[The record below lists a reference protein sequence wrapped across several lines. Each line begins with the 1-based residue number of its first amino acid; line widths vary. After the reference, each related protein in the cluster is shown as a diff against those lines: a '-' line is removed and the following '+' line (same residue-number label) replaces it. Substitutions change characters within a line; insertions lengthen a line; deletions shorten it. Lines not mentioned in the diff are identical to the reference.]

1 MNRIQL
7 EDCQTIGELDYI
19 NWEVF
24 QGATILVTGSTGL
37 IGSNLVNALIYN
49 IQEKGLNTALI
60 LPVRDVNKAR
70 AMFPCQEI
78 KIVDYSLGNVL
89 PISDK
94 IDFMVH
100 LSSPT
105 DSIMFSKQP
114 VDTMRANING
124 TMALL
129 EYASTKPIK
138 KFIYASTMEVYGF
151 PKKGHVVKE
160 NEIGAFDPMNARN
173 SYPIAKIA
181 CEALCHNYH
190 IQHSVPSVILRL
202 TQTFGPG
209 TRYDD
214 RRVFAEFMRCAIEKK
229 DIVLKT
235 KGLTERSYL
244 YTADAV
250 SAIILAMIKG
260 NAGDVYSVANPDTYC
275 SIKEMAELVA
285 NRVAN
290 GEISVNVNEAEGT
303 EYGYADTLYMDL
315 DISRIAQLGWKPM
328 TNLYDMFTH
337 MINSC
342 MEEQQV
348 LL

>member
-1 MNRIQL
+1 MNRVQF
-7 EDCQTIGELDYI
+7 EDCRTIGKLGYI
-19 NWEVF
+19 NWEAF
-24 QGATILVTGSTGL
+24 QGATILITGSTGL
-37 IGSNLVNALIYN
+37 IGSNLVNALFYN
-49 IQEKGLNTALI
+49 IQEKKLDTKLI
-60 LPVRDVNKAR
+60 LPVRNISKAR
-70 AMFPCQEI
+70 ELFPYQAV
-78 KIVDYSLGNVL
+78 KIIDYSLGNVL

-94 IDFMVH
+94 IDYIVH

-105 DSIMFSKQP
+105 DSILFSKKP

-129 EYASTKPIK
+129 EYASMKRIK

-151 PKKGHVVKE
+151 PEKGHVIKE
-160 NEIGAFDPMNARN
+160 KEIGAFDPMNVRN

-181 CEALCHNYH
+181 CEALCHNFH
-190 IQHSVPSVILRL
+190 FQHGVPSVILRL

-229 DIVLKT
+229 DIILKT

-260 NAGDVYSVANPDTYC
+260 NAGDVYSVANPKTYC

-285 NRVAN
+285 SRVAN
-290 GEISVNVNEAEGT
+290 GEISVNVNEAEST
-303 EYGYADTLYMDL
+303 LFGYADTLYMDL
-315 DISRIAQLGWKPM
+315 DISKVAQLGWKPM
-328 TNLYDMFTH
+328 TNLYDMYMR
-337 MINSC
+337 MINSY
-342 MEEQQV
+342 MDEQQV
-348 LL
+348 PL